1 MAYAALLRIALL
13 PTVLWDFLIGTRLAG
28 MWRFENDWYALIAL
42 LCFYHGGM
50 VLNDWR
56 DVRQDRAFGRKRP
69 LADGRIPTIVGLLLG
84 LALIATGYY
93 LSTLVSPYLA
103 AAAPWL
109 AGIILLYDFSSG
121 VLRQMLGPWLLAL
134 ARGLS
139 LAWPMIAMFG
149 FNAAFTPS
157 SFTPY
162 ACYAIYFLSISR
174 IAQKEEEGIL
184 GMRALAFLGAA
195 ALSPLVLSYGSD
207 VQWWFLLPW
216 VLFAAW
222 LLPPGWRLRH
232 EVWEPHQVQ
241 AIVRHALSSAPLVLA
256 VCLVSVMQRPQDMI
270 LALAAPLI
278 MLLVRQ
284 MARLFPPE

>member
-1 MAYAALLRIALL
+1 MAFAALLRIALL
-13 PTVLWDFLIGTRLAG
+13 PTILWDFLIGARLAG
-28 MWRFENDWYALIAL
+28 MWRFENDLLALAAL

-56 DVRQDRAFGRKRP
+56 DVREDRAFGRKRP
-69 LADGRIPTIVGLLLG
+69 LADGRISPLVGLVLG
-84 LALIATGYY
+84 LGLITTGYY
-93 LSTLVSPYLA
+93 CSTLVSPELA

-121 VLRQMLGPWLLAL
+121 VVRQMAGPWLLAM
-134 ARGLS
+134 ARALS
-139 LAWPMIAMFG
+139 LAWPMIAVFG
-149 FNAAFTPS
+149 LNATFTPS

-162 ACYAIYFLSISR
+162 ACYGIFFLSISR

-184 GMRALAFLGAA
+184 GMRALAFLSAA
-195 ALSPLVLSYGSD
+195 ALSPLVLAYGSG
-207 VQWWFLLPW
+207 VQWWYLVPW

-222 LLPPGWRLRH
+222 LILPGWRLRH

-241 AIVRHALSSAPLVLA
+241 AVVRHSLSSAPLILA
-256 VCLVSVMQRPQDMI
+256 VCLVAAMQRPQDMI

-278 MLLVRQ
+278 MMLVRQ
-284 MARLFPPE
+284 MARAFPPE